1 MKRAL
6 FVAFHFAPENVSGTH
21 RSLHFARCL
30 ADRGF
35 DVTVLTRS
43 LSSLTS
49 LDTSLED
56 VFPWPDRIVRVAP
69 GDTRLDR
76 FVDWLR
82 PPAGGSLAAG
92 SDGEREDRAAT
103 ADDSAVA
110 RRAAGNSSS
119 RRFGKLRGFV
129 DWALRFPDEHK
140 GWYEPALVAGRRI
153 LDGDPFDVVFASG
166 PPWTGIRVGAA
177 LAREGGIPF
186 LADYR
191 DPWTRRSGRTWKVG
205 GPLFDLLG
213 AHLEDRV
220 IRDAAM
226 VIANSPG
233 ITDGIRSGY
242 PALTDSRL
250 ETIVNG
256 SNARRRDSSTRFP
269 GSAPIHARHFGSLYA
284 KRKIGPLLAAALRR
298 NEEGKRW
305 TVEQYG
311 PDPGTAYLGA
321 LPAGGRELLERF
333 EPLPFHDAV
342 QRMHEPGL
350 LVMIQPAL
358 LSRQVP
364 TKLFDYLC
372 TGNPVLLLASE
383 ESSAWTIARRF
394 DRCFRADPDDVEGI
408 VRILAD
414 LEDRRSA
421 GELMQVST
429 VDDTRRLTKESIG
442 LEFTSSVER
451 VLLRSP
457 SP

>member
-30 ADRGF
+30 VDRGIY
-35 DVTVLTRS
+35 VRVLTRS
-43 LSSLTS
+43 VSSIAR
-49 LDTSLED
+49 LDRSLEH

-92 SDGEREDRAAT
+92 SNGEREDRAAT

-110 RRAAGNSSS
+110 RRAAGDSSS

-140 GWYEPALVAGRRI
+140 GWYEPALVAGRQI
-153 LDGDPFDVVFASG
+153 LDGDPFDLVFASG

-186 LADYR
+186 VADYR
-191 DPWTRRSGRTWKVG
+191 DPWTRRSGRTWTVG
-205 GPLFDLLG
+205 GPIFDLLG

-220 IRDAAM
+220 IRDAEM

-233 ITDGIRSGY
+233 IRDGIRSGH
-242 PALTDSRL
+242 PTLTDSRL

-256 SNARRRDSSTRFP
+256 SNARRRESARHFP
-269 GSAPIHARHFGSLYA
+269 KPGPIAARHFGSLYA
-284 KRKIGPLLAAALRR
+284 KRKIGPLLAAAVRR
-298 NEEGKRW
+298 NEDAERW
-305 TVEQYG
+305 RVEQYG
-311 PDPGTAYLGA
+311 PDPGPEYIGS
-321 LPAGGRELLERF
+321 LPGPARELFALF
-333 EPLPFHDAV
+333 DPLPFHDAV

-383 ESSAWTIARRF
+383 HSSAWVIARRIET
-394 DRCFRADPDDVEGI
+394 CFRADPDDVDGI
-408 VRILAD
+408 LRILVA
-414 LEDRRSA
+414 LEARRAA
-421 GELMQVST
+421 GELMQVPT
-429 VDDTRRLTKESIG
+429 ADDTRRLSKESIG
-442 LEFTSSVER
+442 QEFTSTVER
-451 VLLRSP
+451 VLRRSQ